1 MQKNRNRRA
10 APAFTDQG
18 PEPYTVNIERAVLLN
33 SNFRT
38 ALWTGEHLQ
47 ATLMSIPEQI
57 GLEAHPTLDQF
68 LKIVDGTGL
77 VLMGAQPDQLTFRRQ
92 VRRGDA
98 IFVPSGTYHTLVTR
112 GGRPLRFYARK
123 GVILTTG
130 GFGAN
135 VEMRMQYDT
144 HWNKLDASSPDGQL
158 PGNHRGRAADG
169 GSDWRESGGNGIHSA
184 LSGQQSGHR
193 QLLFS

>member
-10 APAFTDQG
+10 APVFTDQG
-18 PEPYTVNIERAVLLN
+18 PEPYTVNIERAALLN

-77 VLMGAQPDQLTFRRQ
+77 VLMA
-92 VRRGDA
+92 
-98 IFVPSGTYHTLVTR
+98 PSRISSLF
-112 GGRPLRFYARK
+112 GGRCGGAMRYLCRP
-123 GVILTTG
+123 VHITTLST
-130 GFGAN
+130 A
-135 VEMRMQYDT
+135 
-144 HWNKLDASSPDGQL
+144 AA
-158 PGNHRGRAADG
+158 GR
-169 GSDWRESGGNGIHSA
+169 
-184 LSGQQSGHR
+184 
-193 QLLFS
+193 

>member
-18 PEPYTVNIERAVLLN
+18 PEPYTVNIERAALLN

-57 GLEAHPTLDQF
+57 GLEAHPTLDQY

-98 IFVPSGTYHTLVTR
+98 IFVPSGTYHNLVNR
-112 GGRPLRFYARK
+112 GGRPLKLYSIYAPPAHPHGTVHRTK
-123 GVILTTG
+123 TE
-130 GFGAN
+130 A
-135 VEMRMQYDT
+135 
-144 HWNKLDASSPDGQL
+144 DAAEEHD
-158 PGNHRGRAADG
+158 
-169 GSDWRESGGNGIHSA
+169 
-184 LSGQQSGHR
+184 
-193 QLLFS
+193 

>member
-18 PEPYTVNIERAVLLN
+18 PEPYTVNIERAALLN

-57 GLEAHPTLDQF
+57 GLEAHPTLDQ
-68 LKIVDGTGL
+68 
-77 VLMGAQPDQLTFRRQ
+77 PDQLTFRRQ

-98 IFVPSGTYHTLVTR
+98 IFVPSGTYHNLVNR
-112 GGRPLRFYARK
+112 GGRPLKLYSIYAPPAHPHGTVHRTK
-123 GVILTTG
+123 TE
-130 GFGAN
+130 A
-135 VEMRMQYDT
+135 
-144 HWNKLDASSPDGQL
+144 DAAEEHD
-158 PGNHRGRAADG
+158 
-169 GSDWRESGGNGIHSA
+169 
-184 LSGQQSGHR
+184 
-193 QLLFS
+193 